1 MHSFESLNI
10 IRRASAFLLAIMILL
25 VSSFTVNSVQAKGF
39 DFSEWDSIL
48 KENVSTK
55 IIREIP
61 LNVLD
66 YKKLK
71 YNSQLKN
78 LLQRLENT
86 DISNLKKREEVL
98 AFWINVYNILAV
110 KMVLD
115 HYPVKSIKDIGSI
128 FRSVWKRPA
137 GKVAGEERT
146 LNDIEHEILR
156 KMGEPRIH
164 AAIVCASVSCPDLSK
179 TVFVPET
186 LDAQLDWQMKVFVH
200 NSAKGLVIDREGK
213 RVQLSAIF
221 KWFAEDFKSKGGV
234 LSFVGA
240 YLSPEDNKFIN
251 RPDTEISY
259 FDYDW
264 GLNER

>member
-1 MHSFESLNI
+1 MHSFE
-10 IRRASAFLLAIMILL
+10 RFKKERVSAFLMAIMILL
-25 VSSFTVNSVQAKGF
+25 VSSFTASSVAAKGF
-39 DFSEWDSIL
+39 DFSAWEVIL

-71 YNSQLKN
+71 YDSQLKS
-78 LLQRLENT
+78 LLQRLENA
-86 DISNLKKREEVL
+86 DLSNLKGREDVL

-115 HYPVKSIKDIGSI
+115 HYPVESIKDIGSI
-128 FRSVWKRPA
+128 FKSVWKRPA

-156 KMGEPRIH
+156 KLGEPRIH

-179 TVFVPET
+179 TVFVPER
-186 LDAQLDWQMKVFVH
+186 LDAQLDWQMKIFVH
-200 NSAKGLVIDREGK
+200 NSAKGLVIDRGDR
-213 RVQLSAIF
+213 RVWLSSIF
-221 KWFAEDFKSKGGV
+221 KWFAEDFESKGGV

-240 YLSPEDNKFIN
+240 YLSPEDNEFIN
-251 RPDTEISY
+251 RPDTRISY

>member
-1 MHSFESLNI
+1 MHSFESLNKG
-10 IRRASAFLLAIMILL
+10 RVSAFLLAIMILL
-25 VSSFTVNSVQAKGF
+25 MSNIMVNSVQAKGF
-39 DFSEWDSIL
+39 DFSEWDGIL
-48 KENVSTK
+48 KENVSTE
-55 IIREIP
+55 IIRGVS

-66 YKKLK
+66 YKSLK

-78 LLQRLENT
+78 LLLRLENA
-86 DISNLKKREEVL
+86 DLSDLNKREEVL

-115 HYPVKSIKDIGSI
+115 HYPVKGIKDIGSI
-128 FRSVWKRPA
+128 FRSVWKKPA
-137 GKVAGEERT
+137 GKIAGEERT

-179 TVFVPET
+179 TAFVPEM
-186 LDAQLDWQMKVFVH
+186 LNEQLDWQMKVFVH
-200 NSAKGLVIDREGK
+200 NSAKGLMIDREGK

-251 RPDTEISY
+251 RPDTQISY